1 MLLIG
6 CNLLEHFEVQRTEL
20 AISHVEGT
28 ASQVML
34 QKVIFWTQ
42 EMLCEADS
50 WGPPN
55 WCLGLAPVRHLLIE
69 DT

>member
-20 AISHVEGT
+20 TISHVEGT

-42 EMLCEADS
+42 EMLCEAVGDPQI
-50 WGPPN
+50 GV
-55 WCLGLAPVRHLLIE
+55 LAWLLS
-69 DT
+69 DTGRL